1 MMRFSRRDGVTFERS
16 GDGAVVLD
24 GDGRVMS
31 SLSPVGTLIW
41 ELLPND
47 LERIVDNLALSYP
60 GVAREQLAADAA
72 QFLAELVACG
82 LVTDANA
89 EGEE

>member
-1 MMRFSRRDGVTFERS
+1 M
-16 GDGAVVLD
+16 VLD
-24 GDGRVMS
+24 GDGLVIS

-47 LERIVDNLALSYP
+47 LEPIVDNLALSYP
-60 GVAREQLAADAA
+60 GVAREKLAADAA

-82 LVTDANA
+82 LVTDATA